1 MAVFF
6 TAAGAID
13 LAIAKDATAPATI
26 HPYEVAGLAAADA
39 TNGQIIGLITDGQLS
54 LADWVAVTGTAT
66 LEVNKRYYLSD
77 MAAGM
82 LTATCPASVGSTV
95 VCVGQAVSQQTL
107 DVEINLMVHL

>member
-6 TAAGAID
+6 SGAGTID
-13 LAIAKDATAPATI
+13 LAIAKDAVVPATV

-39 TNGQIIGLITDGQLS
+39 TTGQIIGVITDGQMSLS
-54 LADWVAVTGTAT
+54 DWLPVTGTAT

-82 LTATCPASVGSTV
+82 LTTTCPAAVGSTV